1 MSLGLSPVNEPLP
14 SKVPTDVR
22 PIKQVHISFKD
33 GTSRDILVNEEG
45 SEGFYKE
52 EHITDSLKDHTVY
65 IVNGKVRDSPKFDI
79 GE

>member
-22 PIKQVHISFKD
+22 AIKQVHITFTD
-33 GTSRDILVNEEG
+33 GTSRDILVNEIG

-52 EHITDSLKDHTVY
+52 EHITNSLRDHTVY
-65 IVNGKVRDSPKFDI
+65 IVNGKIIDSPSF
-79 GE
+79 